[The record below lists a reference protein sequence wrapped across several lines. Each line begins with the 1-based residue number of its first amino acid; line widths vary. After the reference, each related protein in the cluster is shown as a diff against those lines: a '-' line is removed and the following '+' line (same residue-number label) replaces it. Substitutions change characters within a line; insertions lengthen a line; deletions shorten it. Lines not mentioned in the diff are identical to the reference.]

1 MSDGLATDDDFIIK
15 EKSTAFWDMV
25 AQDYCSRV
33 LQGWDGKDWIC
44 EVCKSMFP
52 EDQPLRILDVGAGS
66 GYVSAYLSKM
76 GHDVTATD
84 TSEEML
90 NQIIKLAAME
100 NLDLQIIKD
109 DIMNTNLHKAS
120 YDAIVM
126 IDVLFCLPDVRK
138 ALHNCIDLLHPGG
151 LLVILDGNYLL
162 HLYSDEYSSRD
173 AFYQMKNGRK
183 ESAEMLHLTEEEF
196 LELSKIFGNSRINST
211 KRPK

>member
-1 MSDGLATDDDFIIK
+1 
-15 EKSTAFWDMV
+15 
-25 AQDYCSRV
+25 
-33 LQGWDGKDWIC
+33 
-44 EVCKSMFP
+44 MFP

-126 IDVLFCLPDVRK
+126 IDVLFCLPDVKK

-196 LELSKIFGNSRINST
+196 LELSKIFRNSQINST